1 MQLFPRLRLVPD
13 GTQIQF
19 MKGRHV
25 GLIFSALLSILSVVL
40 YFAPGLNY
48 GIDFKGGI
56 VIEARGPGPVDFGA
70 LRPAMSALNLG
81 QVGLQQFGS
90 PQDVL
95 IRLER
100 QRADVAERCRAKRP
114 PANDQERAA
123 RQRAVTEEEAQQC
136 AVEEVRAGLEKFR
149 AGMQVRRVE
158 AVGGSVSRE
167 LFVNGMLALGF
178 SLLAMLAYIWFRFEW
193 QFGVGAVI
201 TLVLDVTK
209 VVGFYVLTGFQFN
222 LTAIA
227 AILTIMGYSIN
238 DKVVVYDRMREN
250 LRKFKTMPLR
260 QLIDLSI
267 NETLSR
273 TIGTSMATFLATIPL
288 ALFGGEALEEF
299 AITMLFGIVLATSSS
314 IFIAAPILLFLG
326 EDKLRRG
333 PVAEAQAQGDAA
345 APTP

>member
-1 MQLFPRLRLVPD
+1 MQFFPRLRLVPD
-13 GTQIQF
+13 GTSIAF
-19 MKGRHV
+19 MKGRHA
-25 GLIFSALLSILSVVL
+25 GLLLSAVLSLLSVVL
-40 YFAPGLNY
+40 FFVPGLNY

-56 VIEARGPGPVDFGA
+56 VIEARATGPVDFGA
-70 LRPAMSALNLG
+70 LRQSLSALNLG

-114 PANDQERAA
+114 PVNDQERQA
-123 RQRAVTEEEAQQC
+123 RQRAVSEEEAQQC
-136 AVEEVRAGLEKFR
+136 AVEEVRAGLEVFR
-149 AGMQVRRVE
+149 TGTQIRRVE

-167 LFVNGMLALGF
+167 LFVNGMMALGF
-178 SLLAMLAYIWFRFEW
+178 SLVAMLAYIWFRFEW

-227 AILTIMGYSIN
+227 AVLTIMGYSIN

-250 LRKFKTMPLR
+250 LRKYKTMGLR

-273 TIGTSMATFLATIPL
+273 TIGTSMATFLATLPL
-288 ALFGGEALEEF
+288 ALVGGEALEEF

-314 IFIAAPILLFLG
+314 IFIAAPILLLLG
-326 EDKLRRG
+326 EDKLRRA
-333 PVAEAQAQGDAA
+333 PASEAQPDAA
-345 APTP
+345 TSP

>member
-19 MKGRHV
+19 MKGRYA
-25 GLIFSALLSILSVVL
+25 GLILSAVLSLLSVVL
-40 YFAPGLNY
+40 YFVPGLNY

-56 VIEARGPGPVDFGA
+56 VIEARAPEAVEFST
-70 LRPAMSALNLG
+70 LRPALSALNLG

-100 QRADVAERCRAKRP
+100 QKADVAERCRAKRP
-114 PANDQERAA
+114 PANDQERLA

-136 AVEEVRAGLEKFR
+136 AVEEVRGALETYR
-149 AGMQVRRVE
+149 SGTQVRRVE

-167 LFVNGMLALGF
+167 LFVNGMMALGF
-178 SLLAMLAYIWFRFEW
+178 SMLAMLVYIWVRFEW

-227 AILTIMGYSIN
+227 AVLTIMGYSIN

-250 LRKFKTMPLR
+250 LRKYKTMSLR

-333 PVAEAQAQGDAA
+333 PPADDTQAADAA
-345 APTP
+345 PVP

>member
-1 MQLFPRLRLVPD
+1 MQLVPRLRLVPD

-25 GLIFSALLSILSVVL
+25 GLIFSALLSALSVIL

-56 VIEARGPGPVDFGA
+56 VIEARGPEAVDFSA
-70 LRPAMSALNLG
+70 LRPALSSLNLG

-100 QRADVAERCRAKRP
+100 QRAEVAERCRAKRP
-114 PANDQERAA
+114 PASDQERAA

-136 AVEEVRAGLEKFR
+136 AVEEVRAG
-149 AGMQVRRVE
+149 MQVRRVE
-158 AVGGSVSRE
+158 AVGGSISRE

-209 VVGFYVLTGFQFN
+209 VIGFYVLTGFQFN

-227 AILTIMGYSIN
+227 AILTIMGYS
-238 DKVVVYDRMREN
+238 
-250 LRKFKTMPLR
+250 
-260 QLIDLSI
+260 
-267 NETLSR
+267 
-273 TIGTSMATFLATIPL
+273 
-288 ALFGGEALEEF
+288 
-299 AITMLFGIVLATSSS
+299 
-314 IFIAAPILLFLG
+314 
-326 EDKLRRG
+326 
-333 PVAEAQAQGDAA
+333 
-345 APTP
+345 